1 MEGLGQSEVERLEQS
16 QVAHPIHGGPH
27 TVVRFLPTTFRDSPR
42 PPGGGKS
49 SSGTGGA
56 QGGLRLQKRF
66 FFAGAQGCG
75 RLGDSFLWEG
85 SLFVFQYV
93 GGDGRGHILAQ
104 GPQLKISSFGKE
116 KEELK
121 K

>member
-1 MEGLGQSEVERLEQS
+1 MRIKNV
-16 QVAHPIHGGPH
+16 
-27 TVVRFLPTTFRDSPR
+27 SPR
-42 PPGGGKS
+42 VVGTAEWSGCS
-49 SSGTGGA
+49 SFLRKPKAESTFSIWKENSGSIQLMRVWVCPVVSGA
-56 QGGLRLQKRF
+56 LQVGLNV

-85 SLFVFQYV
+85 SMFVFQFV

>member
-1 MEGLGQSEVERLEQS
+1 M
-16 QVAHPIHGGPH
+16 
-27 TVVRFLPTTFRDSPR
+27 
-42 PPGGGKS
+42 
-49 SSGTGGA
+49 
-56 QGGLRLQKRF
+56 
-66 FFAGAQGCG
+66 
-75 RLGDSFLWEG
+75 GDSFLWEG
-85 SLFVFQYV
+85 SMFVFQYV

>member
-1 MEGLGQSEVERLEQS
+1 MFFS
-16 QVAHPIHGGPH
+16 QGPRGVA
-27 TVVRFLPTTFRDSPR
+27 DW
-42 PPGGGKS
+42 
-49 SSGTGGA
+49 GT
-56 QGGLRLQKRF
+56 LS
-66 FFAGAQGCG
+66 CG
-75 RLGDSFLWEG
+75 RGLCS
-85 SLFVFQYV
+85 FQYV

>member
-1 MEGLGQSEVERLEQS
+1 MQSF
-16 QVAHPIHGGPH
+16 H
-27 TVVRFLPTTFRDSPR
+27 TR
-42 PPGGGKS
+42 S
-49 SSGTGGA
+49 SEIIDIINNYNYWNCRVFSNGIVS
-56 QGGLRLQKRF
+56 KKIF

-85 SLFVFQYV
+85 SMFVFQFV

>member
-1 MEGLGQSEVERLEQS
+1 MLPKKKG
-16 QVAHPIHGGPH
+16 
-27 TVVRFLPTTFRDSPR
+27 RFDRFTQHQNL
-42 PPGGGKS
+42 S
-49 SSGTGGA
+49 SSD
-56 QGGLRLQKRF
+56 RF
-66 FFAGAQGCG
+66 TRHKTPPFFAIGSSPCESSFFAGAQGCG

-85 SLFVFQYV
+85 SMFVFQFV
-93 GGDGRGHILAQ
+93 CGDGRGHVLAQ

>member
-1 MEGLGQSEVERLEQS
+1 MSGALQVGLNV
-16 QVAHPIHGGPH
+16 
-27 TVVRFLPTTFRDSPR
+27 
-42 PPGGGKS
+42 
-49 SSGTGGA
+49 
-56 QGGLRLQKRF
+56 

>member
-1 MEGLGQSEVERLEQS
+1 MRIWVCPVVSGALQVELS
-16 QVAHPIHGGPH
+16 V
-27 TVVRFLPTTFRDSPR
+27 
-42 PPGGGKS
+42 
-49 SSGTGGA
+49 
-56 QGGLRLQKRF
+56 

-85 SLFVFQYV
+85 SMFVFQFV
-93 GGDGRGHILAQ
+93 GGGGRGHILAQ

>member
-1 MEGLGQSEVERLEQS
+1 MVRLFSLLRKPKAESTFSIWKENSGSIQLMRIRVCPVVSGALQVGLDV
-16 QVAHPIHGGPH
+16 
-27 TVVRFLPTTFRDSPR
+27 
-42 PPGGGKS
+42 
-49 SSGTGGA
+49 
-56 QGGLRLQKRF
+56 

-85 SLFVFQYV
+85 SMFVFQYV

>member
-1 MEGLGQSEVERLEQS
+1 MRIWVCPVVSGALQVGLNV
-16 QVAHPIHGGPH
+16 
-27 TVVRFLPTTFRDSPR
+27 
-42 PPGGGKS
+42 
-49 SSGTGGA
+49 
-56 QGGLRLQKRF
+56 

>member
-1 MEGLGQSEVERLEQS
+1 MCSEKEIWNFSSVD
-16 QVAHPIHGGPH
+16 
-27 TVVRFLPTTFRDSPR
+27 LPGSVWCP
-42 PPGGGKS
+42 S
-49 SSGTGGA
+49 GGA
-56 QGGLRLQKRF
+56 KVFFEGPSDVADWGLLPVGGVYVYVPIQF
-66 FFAGAQGCG
+66 
-75 RLGDSFLWEG
+75 
-85 SLFVFQYV
+85 V

>member
-1 MEGLGQSEVERLEQS
+1 MWQN
-16 QVAHPIHGGPH
+16 
-27 TVVRFLPTTFRDSPR
+27 
-42 PPGGGKS
+42 
-49 SSGTGGA
+49 
-56 QGGLRLQKRF
+56 
-66 FFAGAQGCG
+66 
-75 RLGDSFLWEG
+75 GDSYLWEG
-85 SLFVFQYV
+85 SMFMFQSNKCVGGLLPVGFQFV

>member
-1 MEGLGQSEVERLEQS
+1 MFHLGWLGPRDGPVVLFSKKTESRVYVSHLEENSGSIQLMRVWVCPVVSGALQVGLNV
-16 QVAHPIHGGPH
+16 
-27 TVVRFLPTTFRDSPR
+27 
-42 PPGGGKS
+42 
-49 SSGTGGA
+49 
-56 QGGLRLQKRF
+56 

>member
-1 MEGLGQSEVERLEQS
+1 MLCLQWLGWNFKGPRL
-16 QVAHPIHGGPH
+16 
-27 TVVRFLPTTFRDSPR
+27 R
-42 PPGGGKS
+42 
-49 SSGTGGA
+49 
-56 QGGLRLQKRF
+56 GLRISF
-66 FFAGAQGCG
+66 YYFFAGAQGYG

>member
-1 MEGLGQSEVERLEQS
+1 MPEAAAGTKSTPPFLFFSQGPSDVADWGLLPVGGVY
-16 QVAHPIHGGPH
+16 VYVPIQ
-27 TVVRFLPTTFRDSPR
+27 F
-42 PPGGGKS
+42 
-49 SSGTGGA
+49 
-56 QGGLRLQKRF
+56 
-66 FFAGAQGCG
+66 
-75 RLGDSFLWEG
+75 
-85 SLFVFQYV
+85 V